1 MLQINNLDCMHGA
14 YSLEL
19 FISVKIEFILF
30 MLLIQQK
37 NINRNAGVFIFY
49 WNIFVT
55 IFFRV
60 DPFSKKE
67 WYNVKVPAY
76 FAVRNIG
83 KTIVTKTVG
92 TSMFD

>member
-1 MLQINNLDCMHGA
+1 MVF
-14 YSLEL
+14 L
-19 FISVKIEFILF
+19 F
-30 MLLIQQK
+30 
-37 NINRNAGVFIFY
+37 FY